1 MILSIKNTFVFDLDD
16 TLYPEID
23 FETSGIRF
31 VYNKLG
37 VSTINLEK
45 LLSNRR
51 NWVQIIL
58 DELGGSISKE
68 QLLFLYRNHAPDIS
82 LYEDAERLLMKLYN
96 VADLYLITDGRSTT
110 QRAKLRSLG
119 IEYMFQKI
127 IVSEEIN
134 SEKPAMKNFLS
145 VMDRKSKRQYVYIA
159 DNVKKDFV
167 TPKQLGWETI
177 CLLDRGYNI
186 HKQSFDFPERF
197 LPNNTINSF
206 DQITLSE

>member
-23 FETSGIRF
+23 FETSGIKF

-37 VSTINLEK
+37 VSSINLEK
-45 LLSNRR
+45 LLSNRN

-58 DELGGSISKE
+58 DELGCSISKD
-68 QLLFLYRNHAPDIS
+68 QLLLLYRNHTPDII
-82 LYEDAERLLMKLYN
+82 LYEDAKRLLMKLYN
-96 VADLYLITDGRSTT
+96 VTDLYLITDGRSTT

-127 IVSEEIN
+127 IISEEIN
-134 SEKPAMKNFLS
+134 SEKPAKKNFLS
-145 VMDRKSKRQYVYIA
+145 VMDYKSKGQYVYIA

-167 TPKQLGWETI
+167 TPKQLGWKTI
-177 CLLDRGYNI
+177 CLLDRGCNI
-186 HKQSFDFPERF
+186 HKQSFDFPENF
-197 LPNNTINSF
+197 LPHNTINSF
-206 DQITLSE
+206 DQIVLSE

>member
-16 TLYPEID
+16 TLYPEAD
-23 FETSGIRF
+23 FETSGIKF

-37 VSTINLEK
+37 VSTINLEN

-58 DELGGSISKE
+58 NELGGSISKE
-68 QLLFLYRNHAPDIS
+68 QLLFLYQTHTPDIS
-82 LYEDAERLLMKLYN
+82 LYEDAERFLMKLYN
-96 VADLYLITDGRSTT
+96 VANLYLITDGRSTT

-145 VMDRKSKRQYVYIA
+145 VMDHKSKGQYVYIA

-167 TPKQLGWETI
+167 TPKQLGWKTI
-177 CLLDRGYNI
+177 CLLDRGFNI
-186 HKQSFDFPERF
+186 HKQSFDFPENF
-197 LPNNTINSF
+197 LPHITINSF
-206 DQITLSE
+206 DQIELSD

>member
-37 VSTINLEK
+37 VHTVSIEQ
-45 LLSNRR
+45 LLSHRR

-58 DELGGSISKE
+58 DELGNSISKE
-68 QLLFLYRNHAPDIS
+68 QLLFLYRNHTPDIR
-82 LYEDAERLLMKLYN
+82 LYEDAKTLLMKLYN
-96 VADLYLITDGRSTT
+96 VSDLYLITDGRSTT

-119 IEYMFQKI
+119 IEHMFQKI

-145 VMDRKSKRQYVYIA
+145 VMDRKSKVQYVYIA

-206 DQITLSE
+206 DQIILSE